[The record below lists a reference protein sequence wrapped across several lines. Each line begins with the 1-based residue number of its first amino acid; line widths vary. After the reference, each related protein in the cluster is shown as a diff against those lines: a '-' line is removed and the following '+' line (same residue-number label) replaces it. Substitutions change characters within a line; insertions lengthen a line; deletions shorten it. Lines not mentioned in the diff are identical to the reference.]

1 MDQAAQRSAI
11 KASLNPLPN
20 QINDQIQRANR
31 KDVNVKLANSVSDLE
46 MNRMHLGRKP
56 FNRKESQFA
65 RRSRQSADDESS
77 QGSSQQEEEK
87 SLKNAGAGKRSHRER
102 FVAKRNKISSKSN
115 NHAVAVADRGAMN
128 FCDLQPH

>member
-1 MDQAAQRSAI
+1 M
-11 KASLNPLPN
+11 
-20 QINDQIQRANR
+20 
-31 KDVNVKLANSVSDLE
+31 NVKLANSVSELE
-46 MNRMHLGRKP
+46 MKRMHLGRKP

-65 RRSRQSADDESS
+65 RRSRQSADEESS
-77 QGSSQQEEEK
+77 QDSSQQEEEK

-115 NHAVAVADRGAMN
+115 NHAEAMAGRGAMN